1 MISLFSNRKEITALS
16 NALGGA
22 DKKIRKQLAIAVNK
36 TAKKALA
43 QLAKED
49 AKELATTQKVI
60 KATMKVASKATATG
74 NPTSTIVQ
82 RKTGAIPLRDFKA
95 RQTAAGVSYKISK
108 RGKARGL
115 VPSAFIVKSIA
126 GHVFK
131 RVGAK
136 RPSTKGRYKGKMRQ
150 KIVKLYGPSPW
161 FVTVKNR
168 LTKPVVKFAKSQL
181 KKEIAERTRFLNLKK
196 SGAI

>member
-1 MISLFSNRKEITALS
+1 MISFGSNRQEIAALS
-16 NALGGA
+16 KALDGA
-22 DKKIRKQLAIAVNK
+22 DKKIRKQLAIALNK

-74 NPTSTIVQ
+74 NPTSVIEQ
-82 RKTGAIPLRDFKA
+82 KKTGRISLREFKA
-95 RQTAAGVSYKISK
+95 RQTKAGTTYKTSK
-108 RGKARGL
+108 TGGRKTVLG
-115 VPSAFIVKSIA
+115 AFQGPRPGVINVRTR

-131 RVGAK
+131 R
-136 RPSTKGRYKGKMRQ
+136 KGKERLP
-150 KIVKLYGPSPW
+150 IVKLFGPSPW
-161 FVTVKNR
+161 GVTVKNK